1 MKDGDE
7 QGCEVGGDFGGG
19 ICSFALTMLG
29 GSWSNISTKDKQ
41 LNFKKKMFFEL
52 KDYMNTRREVDYSR
66 GAFR

>member
-41 LNFKKKMFFEL
+41 LNLKKKCFL
-52 KDYMNTRREVDYSR
+52 S
-66 GAFR
+66 